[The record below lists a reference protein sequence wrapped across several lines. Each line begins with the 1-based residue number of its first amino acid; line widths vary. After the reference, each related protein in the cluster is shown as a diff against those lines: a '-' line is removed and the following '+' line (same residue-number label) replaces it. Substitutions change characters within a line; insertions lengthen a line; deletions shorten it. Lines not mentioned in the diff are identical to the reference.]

1 MILMYTDMIHFCI
14 MLILFE
20 ISYLSNSWSVINY
33 KYYLSKRH
41 LSMNLSPSL
50 HPNIVSDSSITQSS
64 TIIFDADFAESISK
78 PLPQWFI
85 ESNLEREKLMKEIIK
100 NRERII
106 QEFKLKYELSEL
118 EKQKEK
124 EEKLLRIKQ
133 RLLEKKLKKSKFNTM
148 NWLQQIYYQINSIVA
163 GTVGG
168 VTTSVE
174 ADESDDASLI
184 EQTRAE
190 IEAEEILSTKEN
202 WENFWENE
210 QKETGFYLPN
220 FFDVFPELKLK
231 WPTWSKRRDGT
242 AIECETDLDCPFP
255 QACCPHPIIPGQ
267 KFCCTGFGNRIMVP
281 AYARQQISSND
292 IGNSNDNQDNQS
304 SKGGNDRDNWRP
316 SPDLSESPF

>member
-1 MILMYTDMIHFCI
+1 
-14 MLILFE
+14 
-20 ISYLSNSWSVINY
+20 
-33 KYYLSKRH
+33 
-41 LSMNLSPSL
+41 
-50 HPNIVSDSSITQSS
+50 
-64 TIIFDADFAESISK
+64 
-78 PLPQWFI
+78 
-85 ESNLEREKLMKEIIK
+85 MKEIIK

-106 QEFKLKYELSEL
+106 QEFKLKYELSEQ

-124 EEKLLRIKQ
+124 EEKLQRIKQ

-148 NWLQQIYYQINSIVA
+148 NWLQQMIYHQLNSKNNIVTGA
-163 GTVGG
+163 VGG
-168 VTTSVE
+168 LTTSAV
-174 ADESDDASLI
+174 ADDGDDASLI

-242 AIECETDLDCPFP
+242 AIECESDLDCPFP

-304 SKGGNDRDNWRP
+304 PKGGNDRDNWRP

>member
-1 MILMYTDMIHFCI
+1 
-14 MLILFE
+14 
-20 ISYLSNSWSVINY
+20 
-33 KYYLSKRH
+33 
-41 LSMNLSPSL
+41 MNLSPSL
-50 HPNIVSDSSITQSS
+50 HPNIVTSSNNIQSS
-64 TIIFDADFAESISK
+64 NVIFDADFAESISK

-85 ESNLEREKLMKEIIK
+85 DSNLEREKLMKEIIK

-106 QEFKLKYELSEL
+106 NEFKLKYELSEI

-124 EEKLLRIKQ
+124 DEKLQRIKL
-133 RLLEKKLKKSKFNTM
+133 RLQEKLKKSKISKM
-148 NWLQQIYYQINSIVA
+148 NWIQQITNMLKYQMND
-163 GTVGG
+163 
-168 VTTSVE
+168 VTDSMLGAV
-174 ADESDDASLI
+174 DDDALI

-231 WPTWSKRRDGT
+231 WPTWSKRRDGS
-242 AIECETDLDCPFP
+242 AIACESDQDCPFP
-255 QACCPHPIIPGQ
+255 QACCPHPILPGQ
-267 KFCCTGFGNRIMVP
+267 NFCCTGFGNRIMVP
-281 AYARQQISSND
+281 AYARQQISSNN

-304 SKGGNDRDNWRP
+304 PKGNNDRDNWRP